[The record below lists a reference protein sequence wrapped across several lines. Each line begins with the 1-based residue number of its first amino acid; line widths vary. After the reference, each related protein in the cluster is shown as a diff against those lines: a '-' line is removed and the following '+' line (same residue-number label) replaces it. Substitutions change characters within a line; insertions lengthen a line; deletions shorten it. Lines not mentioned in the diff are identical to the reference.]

1 MAKFLI
7 ENNKRFSKD
16 FQKLLEKRDSYDSEV
31 DYIVNKIL
39 EDVKN
44 RSDKALL
51 EYTKKYD
58 NNPVKSFKDLI
69 IKKSE
74 IDSALKKIDKKV
86 ISSLK
91 HSIRRVTSYH
101 KKQLP
106 KMISTKINM
115 EFYLEVFGTRL
126 NLFVY
131 MCLVEKQLIPLL

>member
-86 ISSLK
+86 IS
-91 HSIRRVTSYH
+91 
-101 KKQLP
+101 
-106 KMISTKINM
+106 
-115 EFYLEVFGTRL
+115 
-126 NLFVY
+126 
-131 MCLVEKQLIPLL
+131 

>member
-7 ENNKRFSKD
+7 ENNQRFSKD
-16 FQKLLEKRDSYDSEV
+16 FRKLLEKRDSYDSEV

-51 EYTKKYD
+51 EYTKEYD

-74 IDSALKKIDKKV
+74 IDSSLKKIDKKV
-86 ISSLK
+86 IS
-91 HSIRRVTSYH
+91 
-101 KKQLP
+101 
-106 KMISTKINM
+106 
-115 EFYLEVFGTRL
+115 
-126 NLFVY
+126 
-131 MCLVEKQLIPLL
+131 